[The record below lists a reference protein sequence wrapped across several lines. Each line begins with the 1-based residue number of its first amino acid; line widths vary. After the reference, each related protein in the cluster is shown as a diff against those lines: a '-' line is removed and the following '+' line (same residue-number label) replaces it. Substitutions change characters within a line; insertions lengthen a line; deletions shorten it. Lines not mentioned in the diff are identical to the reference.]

1 MSTLEPQGYGL
12 LLSELKQR
20 IYTAQYAALKA
31 VNRELIQLYWEIG
44 HSIDERQQNEG
55 WGKAV
60 VERLSHDLKL
70 EFGEKSGFS
79 TQNLWYMRQFYR
91 EYSMLQNLQ
100 PLVGEIS
107 WSKHIIILAKCKEPL
122 QREFYLRATARYGWT
137 KRVLEHQIENATYEK
152 YLLNQTNFDKAL
164 PDSIVSHAKL
174 AVKDHYIF
182 DFLDLSDDHEERE
195 LEGAIIG
202 NLRQFLAEMGANFA
216 FLGSQYKLKVGQK
229 EYFIDLLL
237 YHRELR
243 SLIAIELKIGEF
255 QPEHKGKMEFYL
267 TALNEQVKLPEENDA
282 IGIII
287 CKSKDKTVVEYALK
301 TAVQPIGIATYS
313 LTPHL
318 PDNYRNLLPSETEI
332 AERLQAWGRD
342 ALSENDPNKDTDSF

>member
-1 MSTLEPQGYGL
+1 MSTLEPQGYGN
-12 LLSELKQR
+12 LLSDLKQR
-20 IYTAQYAALKA
+20 IYAAQYAALKV

-44 HSIDERQQNEG
+44 HRIDERQQHDG
-55 WGKAV
+55 WGKSV
-60 VERLSHDLKL
+60 VERLSQDLKL

-79 TQNLWYMRQFYR
+79 SRNLWNMLDFYR
-91 EYSMLQNLQ
+91 TYVSSEKLQ
-100 PLVGEIS
+100 PLVAEIS
-107 WSKHIIILAKCKEPL
+107 WTKHIIILARCKEPL

-152 YLLNQTNFDKAL
+152 YLLNQTNFDEVL
-164 PDSIVSHAKL
+164 PNSIAGHAKL
-174 AVKDHYIF
+174 AVKDHYLF
-182 DFLDLSDDHEERE
+182 DFLDLSDEHEERE
-195 LEGAIIG
+195 LERAIIG

-216 FLGSQYKLKVGQK
+216 FLGSQYKLKVGQND
-229 EYFIDLLL
+229 YFIDLLL

-301 TAVQPIGIATYS
+301 TATLPIGIATYS

-332 AERLQAWGRD
+332 VERLQAWGRD
-342 ALSENDPNKDTDSF
+342 ALSEMNPNKD